1 MFPTHEKYPFSV
13 SETHFSLKLYD
24 VSFVIL
30 LQHPFQVRSLV
41 EYLSCKL
48 RVRVN
53 LPVSVVL
60 EGTGTDV
67 QSLAHFLARE
77 EKFAIKEWFV
87 LLPQSVSPHLSM
99 PRRPAASRPS
109 PCSSLLLFPSYL
121 SVFRFIRLRKKQCF
135 HILAL
140 VIALVSDLRKRQHAR
155 ITIMLQGALADVQQ
169 PAHITIVQ
177 PVRMLTFLSECLVAA
192 FCKAQPKFNTH
203 FA

>member
-48 RVRVN
+48 HVRDN

-60 EGTGTDV
+60 QGTGTDV

-87 LLPQSVSPHLSM
+87 RLCYFHNPFPHTSQCRDDQLHLV
-99 PRRPAASRPS
+99 RLHVQV
-109 PCSSLLLFPSYL
+109 PC
-121 SVFRFIRLRKKQCF
+121 CF
-135 HILAL
+135 HHICLFL
-140 VIALVSDLRKRQHAR
+140 DLF
-155 ITIMLQGALADVQQ
+155 DF
-169 PAHITIVQ
+169 
-177 PVRMLTFLSECLVAA
+177 VRSNASTSSRL
-192 FCKAQPKFNTH
+192 
-203 FA
+203 